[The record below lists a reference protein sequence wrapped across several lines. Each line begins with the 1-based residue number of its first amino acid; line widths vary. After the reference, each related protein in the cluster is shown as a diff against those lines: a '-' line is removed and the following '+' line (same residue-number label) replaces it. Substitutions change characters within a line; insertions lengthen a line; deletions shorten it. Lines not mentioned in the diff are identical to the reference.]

1 MRPHLAFVFLIGCG
15 GTSGDIGA
23 DPDSG
28 QPDAGGVPTAD
39 GGDDDATTNGD
50 AGTDAPPPDAG
61 PVMCAKASKYKTAFF
76 GNLHQHT
83 MNSLDAFSFGTRARP
98 ADAYLF
104 AKGQTQITIG
114 AATNEPAGPTVTID
128 RPLDFLAVTDH
139 SEWMGTL
146 QGCLDPASGYY
157 DLPDCARVRS
167 SDPVDET
174 WTFAHIGA
182 LYNELCSATS
192 QFQAQCAAEQRSVW

>member
-114 AATNEPAGPTVTID
+114 AATNEPAGPTVKID

-139 SEWMGTL
+139 SEWLGIVA
-146 QGCLDPASGYY
+146 GCNDPSSPYY
-157 DLPDCARVRS
+157 SSTDCQTVRS
-167 SDPVDET
+167 TRALDQDA
-174 WTFAHIGA
+174 TFAKMPQ
-182 LYNELCSATS
+182 LYK
-192 QFQAQCAAEQRSVW
+192 